1 VGCAAAI
8 SISGTVM
15 LYAPSARR
23 HTITHTLSEDTMT
36 RPMLCAVIAVASLSA
51 VLPPMA
57 SAQPCPA
64 GRYLLLT
71 NGRIH
76 TMDAKRT
83 VVSRVRIANGRFAEV
98 GDAATAAGGCTDT
111 IDLRGRT
118 VIPGMIDNHFHVQ
131 LVGSRP
137 GYETRTLETAFSI
150 AEVQNAL
157 RARATGVP
165 EGAFITTIG
174 GIQPRQFS
182 ENRLPTL
189 EELDAAAPRHPVYI
203 HVAFNGPA
211 VTNSLGKR
219 FFESRGVAVAGNGLI
234 AANGPTWDALD
245 ALRAGWTLADTK
257 RTMQQVFGYFNS
269 VGLTTVHSVLGSQ
282 ERGPAQYF
290 GMPEHRPML
299 ELKQEGKL
307 TLRLRL
313 YFNTGPRVDGKPG
326 NPELRDV
333 LDNQLPDL
341 GDDLV
346 KVAGV
351 GEHIVDW
358 PLEGAVP
365 LGDEYYRSVL
375 LVAQRGW
382 QLMEHSFDEANH
394 VARADVWEKV
404 NREFPT
410 TGLRWSIDH
419 VNTITPQT
427 IERMKA
433 LGVGVRAHGYR
444 VLSGTPGLAGPP
456 YRMLL
461 ASGIR
466 FGTGMDGAQ
475 ASPINPWM
483 HVYYMVTGR
492 NVRGEVINDGQQITR
507 QDAVWLYTGAN
518 GWFSREEHSLGT
530 IEAGRLADLVV
541 LNADVFDAKAV
552 PDEAIRRVHSVLT
565 ILGGT
570 IVHGDPAN
578 LRQ

>member
-1 VGCAAAI
+1 MHVRTLLFAI
-8 SISGTVM
+8 
-15 LYAPSARR
+15 
-23 HTITHTLSEDTMT
+23 
-36 RPMLCAVIAVASLSA
+36 LSA
-51 VLPPMA
+51 LLPALA
-57 SAQPCPA
+57 SAQAPQSCPG
-64 GRYLLLT
+64 GRLLLLT

-83 VVSRVRIANGRFAEV
+83 VVSRVRIANGRFVEV
-98 GDAATAAGGCTDT
+98 GAAAGASGGCTDT

-150 AEVQNAL
+150 AEVQNAIRE
-157 RARATGVP
+157 RAKGVP
-165 EGAFITTIG
+165 DGAFITTIG
-174 GIQPRQFS
+174 GIQPRQFT

-189 EELDAAAPRHPVYI
+189 AELDAAAPRHPVYI
-203 HVAFNGPA
+203 HASFNGPSA
-211 VTNSLGKR
+211 TNSLGRR
-219 FFESRGVAVAGNGLI
+219 FFESKGVTVADDGLI
-234 AANGPTWDALD
+234 AINGPAWDALD
-245 ALRAGWTLADTK
+245 ALRSVWTLADTK

-290 GMPEHRPML
+290 RAAEQRPMM

-313 YFNTGPRVDGKPG
+313 YLNTGPRVDNKAG
-326 NPELRDV
+326 NPPLVDV
-333 LDNQLPDL
+333 LDNHLPDL

-346 KVAGV
+346 KVGGV
-351 GEHIVDW
+351 GEHVVDW

-365 LGDEYYRSVL
+365 LGDEYYRTVRL
-375 LVAQRGW
+375 IAQRGW
-382 QLMEHSFDEANH
+382 QMMEHSFDESNH
-394 VARADVWEKV
+394 VARADVWERV

-419 VNTITPQT
+419 VNTITPKT

-444 VLSGTPGLAGPP
+444 VLSGSKGQAGPP
-456 YRMLL
+456 YRTLL
-461 ASGIR
+461 DSGIHM
-466 FGTGMDGAQ
+466 GTGMDGAQ

-492 NVRGEVINDGQQITR
+492 NVRGELINDGQQITR
-507 QDAVWLYTGAN
+507 QEAVWLYTGAN
-518 GWFSREEHSLGT
+518 GWFSREENTLGT
-530 IEAGRLADLVV
+530 IEVGKLADLVV
-541 LNADVFDAKAV
+541 LNADVFDPKAV
-552 PDEAIRRVHSVLT
+552 PDEAIRRVHSVMT
-565 ILGGT
+565 VLGGKV
-570 IVHGDPAN
+570 VHGDPTAAAPGAPGRRTN
-578 LRQ
+578 